1 MSQLIRQAQ
10 RVEALAADSS
20 QPKWYRLCQAVEAL
34 DRWDVARV
42 PASGRKRLNAGRV
55 KVGRILG
62 RYALRTEQDYQKI
75 EDPDLDR
82 ALEIIKAAASYVIA
96 AELDRIVA
104 ELDAGIGRLPVKA
117 IREVREHR
125 DLMAPK
131 LIQVIKD
138 ATSAAQAGNVPRGNA
153 HFFAVF
159 LLTELQV
166 TEGFPAILE
175 MFTLPGELPFEL
187 FGEGLTEVL
196 NRVLSFFVGDQLDVL
211 DRLITDRTL
220 SRFVRW
226 EAIKTYFLLVRD
238 GRLTREAALSRLQS
252 HLQWAINEADREI
265 AGPLICELIHL
276 SPKEIISD
284 IREAFDRD
292 LVDRFL
298 LRWEDVEQSIVRAEL
313 GILEELKRYP
323 ETGIRDTIEE
333 LEKWYC
339 FEKASPRRHRASV
352 PEPHIEVHF
361 DKDEAVVVPVQSHP
375 VGRNDPC
382 PCGSGKKYKKCCGSH
397 R

>member
-138 ATSAAQAGNVPRGNA
+138 ATSAAQAGNVP
-153 HFFAVF
+153 
-159 LLTELQV
+159 
-166 TEGFPAILE
+166 
-175 MFTLPGELPFEL
+175 
-187 FGEGLTEVL
+187 
-196 NRVLSFFVGDQLDVL
+196 
-211 DRLITDRTL
+211 
-220 SRFVRW
+220 
-226 EAIKTYFLLVRD
+226 
-238 GRLTREAALSRLQS
+238 
-252 HLQWAINEADREI
+252 
-265 AGPLICELIHL
+265 
-276 SPKEIISD
+276 
-284 IREAFDRD
+284 
-292 LVDRFL
+292 
-298 LRWEDVEQSIVRAEL
+298 
-313 GILEELKRYP
+313 
-323 ETGIRDTIEE
+323 
-333 LEKWYC
+333 
-339 FEKASPRRHRASV
+339 
-352 PEPHIEVHF
+352 
-361 DKDEAVVVPVQSHP
+361 
-375 VGRNDPC
+375 
-382 PCGSGKKYKKCCGSH
+382 
-397 R
+397 